1 MQRCFQLSETPPSQ
15 AKLARIA
22 GVENA
27 TIRSNI
33 NMLLKMVIGQGWE
46 IDESKTPTELYNKGK
61 RWQNQ

>member
-1 MQRCFQLSETPPSQ
+1 MSETLPSQ
-15 AKLARIA
+15 AQLARIA

-33 NMLLKMVIGQGWE
+33 NMLLKMVIDQGWE
-46 IDESKTPTELYNKGK
+46 IDGEKIPTELYKKGK

>member
-15 AKLARIA
+15 AELARIA

-33 NMLLKMVIGQGWE
+33 NMLLKMVMCQGWE
-46 IDESKTPTELYNKGK
+46 VVRENTPTELYKKGK
-61 RWQNQ
+61 KWQNQ